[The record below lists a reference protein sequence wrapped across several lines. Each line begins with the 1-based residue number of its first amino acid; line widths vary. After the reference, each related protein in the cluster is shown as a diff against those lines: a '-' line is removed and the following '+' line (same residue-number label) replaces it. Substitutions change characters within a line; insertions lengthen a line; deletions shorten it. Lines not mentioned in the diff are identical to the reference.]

1 MQTKKLNSSIVV
13 ITGAS
18 AGVGRA
24 TAIEFA
30 KEGATIALLAR
41 NRESLEGAK
50 KEVEQ
55 NGGKGC
61 VYVVDVADAEKM
73 EETAAAIE
81 KEIGPV
87 DIWINNAMVSV
98 FSPFK
103 EITPAEY
110 KRVTDVTY
118 LGQVYGTMAI
128 LNRMLK
134 RDKGKIV
141 LVGSALA
148 YRGIPLQAPYCGAKH
163 GIQGFFDS
171 LRSELLHDKS
181 GVKVSMVELPAL
193 NTTQFGWV
201 KSRLSK
207 KAKPMGGIYQPEVAA
222 KAIKYAAIHDRREI
236 FVAFPTFQSII
247 GNKFFP
253 GLLDNIMAKTGF
265 KGQQTDEPEDP
276 NRPNNLWEP
285 VPGDHTARG
294 PFNKSAKNKSPML
307 WVSTHWRIVWLVL
320 IILFIVLIW
329 LIV

>member
-1 MQTKKLNSSIVV
+1 M

>member
-1 MQTKKLNSSIVV
+1 M

-55 NGGKGC
+55 NGGKGR

>member
-55 NGGKGC
+55 NGGKGR